1 MGGRAVTLS
10 GLTAQWRW
18 SLRPA
23 ALSALAAVI
32 AWWLASFLTGDPR
45 PVFAGA
51 TAIVA
56 LAPGVANPRLQ
67 IVGFVIGI
75 ATGLVVGEA
84 ARLLAADQPTLVIGP
99 VAFIAIVAAS
109 SFGRNPLTLIQAG
122 ASGLLVVGSV
132 VSGVGRV
139 QFVDALVGAGV
150 AIAFS
155 QIFFAPDPVP
165 LLERAARNLVDVAD
179 TLLASPHRRRL
190 DWKRVEAATVELD
203 RSLGVAHGVS
213 RWTLRGR
220 LNAAAI
226 SAAVR
231 RWEIPSRR
239 LAAAASLACLGDYD
253 EGGLSAL
260 RAVHAEMREMLGEE
274 AKPRPV

>member
-1 MGGRAVTLS
+1 MSFSDLAVR
-10 GLTAQWRW
+10 WRW
-18 SLRPA
+18 SIRPA

-32 AWWLASFLTGDPR
+32 AWWLATFLTGDPR

-67 IVGFVIGI
+67 IVGLVIGM
-75 ATGLVVGEA
+75 ATGLIVGEA
-84 ARLLAADQPTLVIGP
+84 ARPLAADQPSIAIGP

-132 VSGVGRV
+132 VSGAGRV

-155 QIFFAPDPVP
+155 QLFFAPDPVP
-165 LLERAARNLVDVAD
+165 LLERAARNLVDLAD
-179 TLLASPHRRRL
+179 TLLASPHRRSS
-190 DWKRVEAATVELD
+190 DWKRVEAAVADLD

-226 SAAVR
+226 SAAIQ
-231 RWEIPSRR
+231 RWEIPARR
-239 LAAAASLACLGDYD
+239 LAAATSVACLSDHD
-253 EGGLSAL
+253 EGGLNAL
-260 RAVHAEMREMLGEE
+260 RAAQATMREILAAE
-274 AKPRPV
+274 VIN